1 MKRDPLVRDEFSA
14 AADCQKKRNY
24 LPMTHKSGYVAI
36 LGLPNAGKSTLL
48 NALLGQ
54 KIAITNKKPQTTRKK
69 ILGILSDKNY
79 QIIFL
84 DTPGILSPSYLLQEK
99 MMEEVA
105 LSINDADV
113 ILLLIDVK
121 KDPLGN
127 ETFNQKIVIDNLN
140 KGKRKIVV
148 LLNKVDLIQQKDTVK
163 VLEHFEN
170 MNKFNAVI
178 PISATEIFNLDK
190 LTETIVDELPEGPSY
205 YPEDIV
211 ADENERF
218 FVSEIIREK
227 ILELYREEIPYSVE
241 VLISEFKERDE
252 SKDFISAEIVVER
265 DTQKA
270 IIIGKGGTA
279 IKKLGQ
285 IAREAIEDFLQR
297 EAFLELRVKVRKNW
311 RSDENL
317 LKQFGYKSD
326 TKK

>member
-1 MKRDPLVRDEFSA
+1 M
-14 AADCQKKRNY
+14 N
-24 LPMTHKSGYVAI
+24 HKSGYVAI

-48 NALLGQ
+48 NSLLGQ

-99 MMEEVA
+99 MMEEVT
-105 LSINDADV
+105 LSLNDADV

-127 ETFNQKIVIDNLN
+127 ETFNQKFVVENLN
-140 KGKRKIVV
+140 KGKREIVV
-148 LLNKVDLIQQKDTVK
+148 LLNKIDLIQQNDTVK
-163 VLEHFEN
+163 LLKHFES

-190 LTETIVDELPEGPSY
+190 LIETIVDELPEGPSY

-241 VLISEFKERDE
+241 VLISEFKEREE

-265 DTQKA
+265 DTQKV

-285 IAREAIEDFLQR
+285 IAREAIEEFLQR

>member
-1 MKRDPLVRDEFSA
+1 
-14 AADCQKKRNY
+14 
-24 LPMTHKSGYVAI
+24 MTHKSGYVAI

-48 NALLGQ
+48 NSLLGQ

-99 MMEEVA
+99 MMEEVT
-105 LSINDADV
+105 LSLNDADV

-127 ETFNQKIVIDNLN
+127 ETFNQKFVVENLN
-140 KGKRKIVV
+140 KGKREIVV
-148 LLNKVDLIQQKDTVK
+148 LLNKIDLIQQNDTVK
-163 VLEHFEN
+163 LLKHFES

-190 LTETIVDELPEGPSY
+190 LIETIVDELPEGPSY

-241 VLISEFKERDE
+241 VLISEFKEREE

-285 IAREAIEDFLQR
+285 IAREAIEEFLQR

>member
-1 MKRDPLVRDEFSA
+1 MNHR
-14 AADCQKKRNY
+14 
-24 LPMTHKSGYVAI
+24 SGYVAI
-36 LGLPNAGKSTLL
+36 LGLPNSGKSTLL

-79 QIIFL
+79 QVIFL

-99 MMEEVA
+99 MMEEVTV
-105 LSINDADV
+105 SVNDAEV

-121 KDPLGN
+121 KDPLGK
-127 ETFNQKIVIDNLN
+127 EALNQNFVKENLE
-140 KGKRKIVV
+140 KGNRPIIL
-148 LLNKVDLIQQKDTVK
+148 LLNKIDLIEQKEAVR
-163 VLEHFEN
+163 LIEHFESL
-170 MNKFNAVI
+170 NKFNSVI
-178 PISATEIFNLDK
+178 PISATLSFNLDR
-190 LTETIVDELPEGPSY
+190 LLETIVDELPEGPSY

-218 FVSEIIREK
+218 FVSEIIREN

-241 VLISEFKERDE
+241 VLIAEFKERE
-252 SKDFISAEIVVER
+252 EGKDFISAEIVVER

-279 IKKLGQ
+279 IKKLGE
-285 IAREAIEDFLQR
+285 IARKAVEDFLQR
-297 EAFLELRVKVRKNW
+297 EVFLELRVKVRKNW
-311 RSDENL
+311 RSNENL

>member
-1 MKRDPLVRDEFSA
+1 M
-14 AADCQKKRNY
+14 N
-24 LPMTHKSGYVAI
+24 HKSGYVAI
-36 LGLPNAGKSTLL
+36 LGLPNVGKSTLL

-54 KIAITNKKPQTTRKK
+54 KIAITSKKPQTTRKK

-99 MMEEVA
+99 MMEEVT
-105 LSINDADV
+105 LSVNDADV

-121 KDPLGN
+121 KNPSGN
-127 ETFNQKIVIDNLN
+127 ETFNQKFVVKILN
-140 KGKRKIVV
+140 KGKRKVV
-148 LLNKVDLIQQKDTVK
+148 LLLNKIDLIKQNEAVR
-163 VLEHFEN
+163 LIEHFES
-170 MNKFNAVI
+170 MNKFKAVI
-178 PISATEIFNLDK
+178 PISATLIFNLDK
-190 LTETIVDELPEGPSY
+190 LIETIVDELPEGPSY

-241 VLISEFKERDE
+241 VLISEFKERKE
-252 SKDFISAEIVVER
+252 NKDFISAEIVVER

-279 IKKLGQ
+279 IKKLGK
-285 IAREAIEDFLQR
+285 IAREAAEDFLQR
-297 EAFLELRVKVRKNW
+297 EVFLELRVKVRKNW

>member
-1 MKRDPLVRDEFSA
+1 M
-14 AADCQKKRNY
+14 N
-24 LPMTHKSGYVAI
+24 HKSGYVAI

-99 MMEEVA
+99 MMEEVT
-105 LSINDADV
+105 LSVSDADL

-121 KDPLGN
+121 KDPFGKD
-127 ETFNQKIVIDNLN
+127 TFNQKFVVENLN
-140 KGKRKIVV
+140 NGKREIVV
-148 LLNKVDLIQQKDTVK
+148 LLNKIDLIQQNDTVK
-163 VLEHFEN
+163 LLKHFES

-178 PISATEIFNLDK
+178 PISATEIFNLDR
-190 LTETIVDELPEGPSY
+190 LIETIVDELPEGPSY
-205 YPEDIV
+205 YPEDII

-241 VLISEFKERDE
+241 VLISEFKEREE

-317 LKQFGYKSD
+317 LKQFGY
-326 TKK
+326 

>member
-1 MKRDPLVRDEFSA
+1 
-14 AADCQKKRNY
+14 
-24 LPMTHKSGYVAI
+24 
-36 LGLPNAGKSTLL
+36 
-48 NALLGQ
+48 LLGQ

-99 MMEEVA
+99 MMEEVT
-105 LSINDADV
+105 LSLNDADV

-127 ETFNQKIVIDNLN
+127 ETFNQKFVVENLN
-140 KGKRKIVV
+140 KGKREIVV
-148 LLNKVDLIQQKDTVK
+148 LLNKIDLIQQNDTVK
-163 VLEHFEN
+163 LLKHFES

-190 LTETIVDELPEGPSY
+190 LIETIVDELPEGPSY

-241 VLISEFKERDE
+241 VLISEFKEREE

-285 IAREAIEDFLQR
+285 IAREAIEEFLQR